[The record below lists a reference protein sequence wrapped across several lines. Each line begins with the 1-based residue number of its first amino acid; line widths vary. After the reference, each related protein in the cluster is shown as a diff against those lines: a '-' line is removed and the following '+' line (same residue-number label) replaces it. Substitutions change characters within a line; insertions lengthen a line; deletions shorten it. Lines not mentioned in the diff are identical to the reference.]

1 MSNRFQEALDKIGGI
16 KGLMK
21 SLGDG
26 PPGDRWSSFKC
37 PFCGK
42 KSASVFKGREGSME
56 LFQCKHDDCVTGRQ
70 AFNPVGYVGFK
81 FGISDKSPKKGV
93 ASPAYQRLLQI
104 AGLWDDAP
112 RKSEKTQRVPK
123 ATTPEPVAPLQ
134 VPVPE
139 RWLKRGQE
147 APASE
152 PEPNPDDAIPTDIAD
167 QGEEAAP
174 APSQEPPATIPPVGE
189 TNEAP
194 SETTP
199 ANSATPPPNPEPEQ
213 ALFDQDAADEG
224 GDDAVQILSDPALD
238 ALRWFWESTGF
249 DEADREAIW
258 KKRGLTADTC
268 AAFGLRSNRGSNL
281 KLLHEAGSKFGIS
294 ACVAAGLWEGGV
306 GGEDQWLSD
315 GAPRTNKAE
324 PSKFF
329 YGYGP
334 AGERRNA
341 KGEKE
346 RIYDWN
352 NPILIPYFDFRRDE
366 SKAKSPAAVVTEG
379 EFKAMAL
386 YQVLDGRPVRPDPKL
401 LVAIR
406 PHKHWAK
413 GAQAWFFMGPG
424 GGPMAVGA
432 MPGITF
438 CKREG
443 ETWRVRYLLDTWIE
457 ALGIRDVVVAYDNQ
471 DRSDKAI
478 AKRFDA
484 VVYALWLA
492 KDLCRQGVRGRWAQ
506 IPDSERDAEGKADWD
521 GVLAAKLATA
531 KQEDWPQLVGNFRTE
546 WRTWLR
552 TSVDMRQD
560 KPIQI
565 RFDFDGVDIQSDR
578 GTRYWVEMP
587 AAAESKFRRLSYAWR
602 MPVPG
607 GESGAGKINTRKI
620 ARRLMAIA
628 REVQAGN
635 RMHIGGDEAAAHLR
649 SLGAAYMDDIEG
661 GYFACRPPKPR
672 PDVKREPKPHEL
684 DFWSTAMRACTSIG
698 DVEGAWA
705 CEMALKGK
713 PERFSD
719 FVVTPLYKLRTQ
731 AGDFV
736 RVITIKNRFGE
747 ESKAV
752 QLGGEQYSTPTRL
765 REFINTRSVGGT
777 WRAGERELQEVQEDW
792 NQALAFKNV
801 NQVCA
806 WGWHAPANAWF
817 ASDCA
822 IDPDGIHK
830 PNRLGYYELKTGD
843 WKVSDLDKEGR
854 PYLQEPPRWEPDR
867 KAGTKEVGQI
877 LRAFIECS
885 HLAVGGMHAHLA
897 LGMCLCYAA
906 APEVFHKHHAFPG
919 LWIHGEAQQGKTTLA
934 RWLMRLAGF
943 RFDGRH
949 GGVSLESS
957 SGAGGAIVMQQF
969 SNLPVWFEE
978 AQGDTRLDL
987 LRLLKDVFNR
997 IGGAKA
1003 LSTGMREILTAPMVI
1018 GQATS
1023 NDNATR
1029 TRYPHVLMAAA
1040 RRLPRPA
1047 DTWNKRVL
1055 TESEAKAE
1063 QDTNYQKVEAMLGD
1077 LFLVFRHLL
1086 LNRDKYAARVMA
1098 IMDDW
1103 ITGPEMRG
1111 VEARTAMVR
1120 GVAIGGLQAA
1130 MEVCGVSE
1138 WEHWVQVGDA
1148 QWESEVVLQDDWI
1161 RLAFRPF
1168 LAQEARAS
1176 VQELREQGE
1185 IEEFLRALIT
1195 CFERGGFGEA
1205 KSDFR
1210 KYFHTKV
1217 EDFVSPPNTAAG
1229 SAQIGNWTKV
1239 ILYINPD
1246 ATMDAI
1252 GEYLRKQG
1260 RTLRLRKDDLRS
1272 QMSARPWFVR
1282 PAKDGERQRFVVNGV
1297 KKTGRFWAF
1306 DLDLLP
1312 EFGYRQCTDEEVQSA
1327 PADADP
1333 RRGPLYA
1340 IADALNKPSGG
1351 PEVS

>member
-1 MSNRFQEALDKIGGI
+1 MSNRYQEALDKLGGL
-16 KGLMK
+16 KGLLK
-21 SLGDG
+21 HLNEG

-37 PFCGK
+37 PFCTK
-42 KSASVFKGREGSME
+42 KSASVFKGRDGTAE
-56 LFQCKHDDCVTGRQ
+56 LFQCKHDDCITGRQ
-70 AFNPVGYVGFK
+70 AFNAVGYVGFK
-81 FGISDKSPKKGV
+81 FGLSDKSPKKGV
-93 ASPAYQRLLQI
+93 ASPAYQKLLEL
-104 AGLWDDAP
+104 AGIWEDKPRRSDRAP
-112 RKSEKTQRVPK
+112 TQPK
-123 ATTPEPVAPLQ
+123 PRPEPASDEP
-134 VPVPE
+134 PPE
-139 RWLKRGQE
+139 S
-147 APASE
+147 ASE
-152 PEPNPDDAIPTDIAD
+152 A
-167 QGEEAAP
+167 Q
-174 APSQEPPATIPPVGE
+174 SQQEPPPSDFDAIIPEEPAT
-189 TNEAP
+189 EAP
-194 SETTP
+194 ESETKAPNPETTP
-199 ANSATPPPNPEPEQ
+199 AAVEPDV
-213 ALFDQDAADEG
+213 ALFEAQSAEEGDEE
-224 GDDAVQILSDPALD
+224 AVQILNDPALD
-238 ALRWFWESTGF
+238 ALRWFWLSTGF
-249 DEADREAIW
+249 DDEDRDAIW
-258 KKRGLTADTC
+258 KKRGLTQQTC
-268 AAFGLRSNRGSNL
+268 EAFGLRSNRRSNL
-281 KLLHEAGSKFGIS
+281 SLLEEAGTKFGIP

-306 GGEDQWLSD
+306 GGGDQWMSD
-315 GAPRTNKAE
+315 GAPRVAKAE

-334 AGERRNA
+334 AGERKNA
-341 KGEKE
+341 DGEKE
-346 RIYDWN
+346 RVYAWN
-352 NPILIPYFDFRRDE
+352 HPVLIPYFDFRRDE
-366 SKAKSPAAVVTEG
+366 AKPKSPAAVVTEG

-386 YQVLDGRPVRPDPKL
+386 YQVLDGRPIQPDPKL

-457 ALGIRDVVVAYDNQ
+457 SLGIRDVVVAYDNQ
-471 DRSDKAI
+471 DRSGKAV

-521 GVLAAKLATA
+521 GVLAARLANA
-531 KQEDWPQLVGNFRTE
+531 KPEDWPQLVGNFRTE
-546 WRTWLR
+546 WRNWLR

-565 RFDFDGVDIQSDR
+565 RFDFDGVEIKSER

-587 AAAESKFRRLSYAWR
+587 AAAESKYRRLSYQWR

-607 GESGAGKINTRKI
+607 GESGPGKVNTRKI
-620 ARRLMAIA
+620 ARRLMAIS
-628 REVQAGN
+628 REVMEGN
-635 RMHIGGDEAAAHLR
+635 RQHIGGHDAAVHLR
-649 SLGAAYMDDIEG
+649 QLGAAYLDEIEG
-661 GYFACRPPKPR
+661 GYFACHPPKAK

-684 DFWSTAMRACTSIG
+684 DFWRTAMQACTSIG

-719 FVVTPLYKLRTQ
+719 FVVNPLYKLRTQ

-747 ESKAV
+747 ESKAIE
-752 QLGGEQYSTPTRL
+752 LGGEKYSTPTRL

-817 ASDCA
+817 AADCA
-822 IDPDGIHK
+822 IDKEGIHR
-830 PNRLGYYELKTGD
+830 PNKLGYYQLKSGD
-843 WKVSDLDKEGR
+843 WKVSELDKEGR
-854 PYLQEPPRWEPDR
+854 PYLQEAPTWEPDR
-867 KAGTKEVGQI
+867 TAGQKEVARI
-877 LRAFIECS
+877 LRSFLECA

-897 LGMCLCYAA
+897 IGMCLCYAA

-934 RWLMRLAGF
+934 RWLMRMAGF

-1029 TRYPHVLMAAA
+1029 TRYPHILMAAS
-1040 RRLPRPA
+1040 RRLPRPG
-1047 DTWNKRVL
+1047 DSWNKRVL
-1055 TESEAKAE
+1055 SEAEAKAE
-1063 QDTNYQKVEAMLGD
+1063 QDANYQKVEGMLSD
-1077 LFLVFRHLL
+1077 LFLVFRFLL
-1086 LNRDKYAARVMA
+1086 LKREAYAARVMEVMA
-1098 IMDDW
+1098 DW
-1103 ITGPEMRG
+1103 TSGPEMRG

-1130 MEVCGVSE
+1130 LEICGVTE
-1138 WEHWVQVGDA
+1138 WEHWAQVGESA
-1148 QWESEVVLQDDWI
+1148 WESEIVGMEDWI
-1161 RLAFRPF
+1161 RIAFRPF
-1168 LAQEARAS
+1168 LCAEARLS

-1185 IEEFLRALIT
+1185 IEEFIRALIT
-1195 CFERGGFGEA
+1195 CFERGGFGETQ
-1205 KSDFR
+1205 SDFR
-1210 KYFHTKV
+1210 RYFHSKV
-1217 EDFVSPPNTAAG
+1217 DDFQSPPNIPAG
-1229 SAQIGNWTKV
+1229 SVQAGQWKKV
-1239 ILYINPD
+1239 VLYINPD

-1252 GEYLRKQG
+1252 AEYLRKQG
-1260 RTLRLRKDDLRS
+1260 RALRLRKDDLRA
-1272 QMSARPWFVR
+1272 QMSARPWFIR
-1282 PAKDGERQRFVVNGV
+1282 PHKDGARQRFKVNGV
-1297 KKTGRFWAF
+1297 STSSRFWAL
-1306 DLDLLP
+1306 DLDLIP
-1312 EFGYRQCTDEEVQSA
+1312 EFGYRQISDEDFQA
-1327 PADADP
+1327 ARADNDP

-1340 IADALNKPSGG
+1340 ITDALAKQTGA
-1351 PEVS
+1351 PEVP